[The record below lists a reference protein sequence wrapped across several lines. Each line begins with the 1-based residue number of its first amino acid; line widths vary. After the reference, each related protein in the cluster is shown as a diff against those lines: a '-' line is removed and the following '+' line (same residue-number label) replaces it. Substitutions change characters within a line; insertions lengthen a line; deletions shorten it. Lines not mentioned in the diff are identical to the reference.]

1 MKKIL
6 VSLAAAAVLVA
17 GIATASVISGSSAEA
32 QEATTDEESTDGDR
46 PRHGSAIED
55 VLADLVEAGE
65 ITQAQS
71 DTITAA
77 LEEKR
82 EELKAN
88 RPEGEGRRG
97 RGFGRGGP
105 RGNLAELLEDGVID
119 AAELA
124 ELPEGHPLT
133 DPDGPFAEALEDG
146 EITEDELQEIR
157 GERQGHRRDR
167 FGTDGVDVEGINV

>member
-32 QEATTDEESTDGDR
+32 QEATTDEESTDFDR
-46 PRHGSAIED
+46 PERGSVVED
-55 VLADLVEAGE
+55 VLADLVDANE
-65 ITQAQS
+65 ITPAQA
-71 DTITAA
+71 DTIIAA
-77 LEEKR
+77 LQEKR

-97 RGFGRGGP
+97 RGFGRGGHS
-105 RGNLAELLEDGVID
+105 GNLAELLEDGVID

-124 ELPEGHPLT
+124 ELPDGHPLT

-146 EITEDELQEIR
+146 EITEDELQELRAGRRAHR
-157 GERQGHRRDR
+157 GDR
-167 FGTDGVDVEGINV
+167 LGSDVEGINV